1 MPKCIRCGRESTADE
16 EWYGSW
22 KYIVI
27 ERMSNNGE
35 SYIGDISP
43 FGWLCNDKCVLDKKG
58 EAGSKYMGLC
68 PDCQLPSEVVGCKDN
83 LQREGPRPI
92 PDDKTRSY
100 AEWLDNI
107 DERIKFLERCRK
119 EHYNEIHQHEHDIE
133 TLGGCLAAMEK
144 RTAKLERELDRLWEV
159 IRCKGEK

>member
-1 MPKCIRCGRESTADE
+1 MTIKCIRCGNIEESAAKYVGVWDIK
-16 EWYGSW
+16 YG
-22 KYIVI
+22 V
-27 ERMSNNGE
+27 NGTLYDNE
-35 SYIGDISP
+35 H
-43 FGWLCNDKCVLDKKG
+43 FVV
-58 EAGSKYMGLC
+58 GLC

-133 TLGGCLAAMEK
+133 TLGGCLEAMEK